1 MNSAAGRWEACSHLD
16 PVGLVRIEPR
26 GCVAGGACRVVHA
39 LCAQGTCCAQETCAC
54 ACHRFRHYSCRF
66 LLPHSPWVTLLWA
79 RHVPINSCCFP
90 RAIASVITL
99 VVSIGYIRLLPQ
111 ASAFQASCL
120 CIAFGIYPAVYRIPH
135 RGPTPISLSFASI
148 MRLHLFI

>member
-1 MNSAAGRWEACSHLD
+1 MQAAVKTQRQKWLAENACTRWAWFKI
-16 PVGLVRIEPR
+16 PYRAPQPI
-26 GCVAGGACRVVHA
+26 
-39 LCAQGTCCAQETCAC
+39 
-54 ACHRFRHYSCRF
+54 F
-66 LLPHSPWVTLLWA
+66 LIA
-79 RHVPINSCCFP
+79 CFP

-148 MRLHLFI
+148 MRSHLFI

>member
-1 MNSAAGRWEACSHLD
+1 MGRKGPEWGSGNTHTLVTLGQKRGGSNCSYSHSLQRRQLSQHNARSGLPRMLA
-16 PVGLVRIEPR
+16 PVGHGSGFHIQ
-26 GCVAGGACRVVHA
+26 AT
-39 LCAQGTCCAQETCAC
+39 QTI
-54 ACHRFRHYSCRF
+54 F
-66 LLPHSPWVTLLWA
+66 LIA
-79 RHVPINSCCFP
+79 CFP

-99 VVSIGYIRLLPQ
+99 VVSIGYIRLPPQ

-148 MRLHLFI
+148 MRSHLFI